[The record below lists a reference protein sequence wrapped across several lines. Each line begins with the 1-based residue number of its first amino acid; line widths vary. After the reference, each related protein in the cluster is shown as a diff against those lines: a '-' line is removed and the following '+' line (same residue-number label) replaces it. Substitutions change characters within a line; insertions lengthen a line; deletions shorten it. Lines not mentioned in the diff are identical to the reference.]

1 MSSPAWGRLLL
12 AGSRISPNNGPE
24 FLLFPG
30 QRMEQNSEKVLA
42 EAVRLMRGDT
52 SKAMKWYFEEPLP
65 EFDRQTAAVVVAQ
78 GREADVLRL
87 LEMYEAG
94 FLG

>member
-1 MSSPAWGRLLL
+1 MDS
-12 AGSRISPNNGPE
+12 I
-24 FLLFPG
+24 
-30 QRMEQNSEKVLA
+30 SEKVLV
-42 EAVRLMRGDT
+42 EATRLASGDT
-52 SKAMKWYFEEPLP
+52 SKARQWYFDEPLP
-65 EFDRQTAAVVVAQ
+65 EFAHQTAATVVAQ